1 MMVRQSTLNLINIY
15 HRYTKRSTA
24 CCITT
29 TESIMPDI
37 LHYSFMVRALV
48 AGLIIAVTMPVMG
61 TFLVARRYSLIADS
75 LAHVSLAGVGA
86 GLLLGGTPIV
96 AAIPVTIT
104 GAILLEW
111 LRQRRRLSGEVSL
124 AILMSGGLA
133 LAVVLANLAQGSS
146 VDFTTYLFGSITTTT
161 PSDLITLAVAA
172 LIVLVIIICNY
183 RALQHIAFDEDSAH
197 IAGYRVSWLNYTLAA
212 LTAIMVV
219 LSLRIVGGLL
229 ISALLVLPVITAGL
243 YARSF
248 ISTIAL
254 AIVFGSIAIIGGLT
268 LAFYASIAAGGA
280 IVLSAI
286 TLLIASMIIKSD
298 S

>member
-1 MMVRQSTLNLINIY
+1 
-15 HRYTKRSTA
+15 
-24 CCITT
+24 
-29 TESIMPDI
+29 MPEI
-37 LHYSFMVRALV
+37 LHYSFMIRALI

-86 GLLLGGTPIV
+86 GLLLGGSPILV
-96 AAIPVTIT
+96 AVPTTVL
-104 GAILLEW
+104 GALLLEW
-111 LRQRRRLSGEVSL
+111 LRQNRRLSGEISL

-146 VDFTTYLFGSITTTT
+146 VDFTSYLFGSITTTT
-161 PSDLITLAVAA
+161 PSDLITLAIAA
-172 LIVLVIIICNY
+172 SIVLIIIICNY

-197 IAGYRVSWLNYTLAA
+197 IAGYRVTLLNYTLAA
-212 LTAIMVV
+212 LTAVMVV

-229 ISALLVLPVITAGL
+229 ISALLVLPVITASL
-243 YARSF
+243 YTRSF
-248 ISTIAL
+248 VGTIG
-254 AIVFGSIAIIGGLT
+254 IGIAVGIAAVIAGLT

-286 TLLIASMIIKSD
+286 VLLVASMIIKSD
-298 S
+298 